1 MTTET
6 LMTEIAQTNTA
17 AQGPTTAPTVPPKKT
32 RASLPAPGITVAST
46 VTTKRGGTM
55 VRRNPERMLAFAMK
69 VGGTVVLDAAGK
81 AAMDAVGIPE
91 RRIANAIC
99 DLKKFYGIQIEPKRT
114 GRLVTAYVFPAIV
127 AGQDPTAPT
136 ATASTETVEG

>member
-6 LMTEIAQTNTA
+6 LMTEIAQTNTD
-17 AQGPTTAPTVPPKKT
+17 AQGPTTAPTVPPTKT

-46 VTTKRGGTM
+46 VITKRGGTM

-69 VGGTVVLDAAGK
+69 VGGTVTLDATML
-81 AAMDAVGIPE
+81 AAMDAAGIPE

-99 DLKKFYGIQIEPKRT
+99 DLKKFYGVQIQAKRT
-114 GRLVTAYVFPAIV
+114 GRQVTAYVFPTIV
-127 AGQDPTAPT
+127 AGQDPTGT
-136 ATASTETVEG
+136 VTEATQNEVEG